1 MRHFWVIFQPMVPY
15 YFATVF
21 TRGRQYAFRKAHKMW
36 PRGYYD
42 AEQEKLCN
50 EKNKTENNGHEQE
63 QAEILMNNG

>member
-1 MRHFWVIFQPMVPY
+1 
-15 YFATVF
+15 
-21 TRGRQYAFRKAHKMW
+21 MW

>member
-1 MRHFWVIFQPMVPY
+1 MGDFPTYMVPY

-63 QAEILMNNG
+63 QAEILLMNNG